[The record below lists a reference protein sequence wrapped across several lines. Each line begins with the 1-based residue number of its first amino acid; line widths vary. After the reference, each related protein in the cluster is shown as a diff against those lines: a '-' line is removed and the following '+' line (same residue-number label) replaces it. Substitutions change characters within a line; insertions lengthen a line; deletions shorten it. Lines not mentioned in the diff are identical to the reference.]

1 MLLICW
7 KKCKNGRNVKKIEKK
22 NRREKS
28 VKKVKRLKKNILYI
42 FTLVNLVLLVLM
54 YITFTAWIINGEII
68 GPPLDYDFHNRFF
81 QFSFYYNV
89 ITLIPFVISSLF
101 IILLRIK
108 WVLITGAAGI
118 SLYIGGIVIISSV
131 HNNQMIFPN
140 YTTNLILAIIVLIG
154 YFAIYISLIIFRYKL
169 GFSEKTK
176 TFQGDKLK
184 RIMKVSNKIRLD
196 ILRDLLEMDQNTFN
210 NKLINL
216 LKQFGT
222 KVEGNYIIVNK
233 ETLPELFKELDEKR
247 EGWDTM
253 EIFKVKKV

>member
-1 MLLICW
+1 M
-7 KKCKNGRNVKKIEKK
+7 
-22 NRREKS
+22 
-28 VKKVKRLKKNILYI
+28 KRLKKNVLYL
-42 FTLVNLVLLVLM
+42 FTLLNLVLFVLM
-54 YITFTAWIINGEII
+54 YISSILRLSDWDYGPSSDEVFIN
-68 GPPLDYDFHNRFF
+68 
-81 QFSFYYNV
+81 QFLPFIVNYTI
-89 ITLIPFVISSLF
+89 ITLIPFAISSLF

-118 SLYIGGIVIISSV
+118 TLYIGGFVIISSI
-131 HNNQMIFPN
+131 HNNQMIFPD
-140 YTTNLILAIIVLIG
+140 YTTSVILAIIVVIG
-154 YFAIYISLIIFRYKL
+154 YFAIYISFIILKYKL

-196 ILRDLLEMDQNTFN
+196 ILRDLLEMDQNTFD
-210 NKLINL
+210 NKLLNL

-233 ETLPELFKELDEKR
+233 ETLPEFYAFIDGKR

>member
-1 MLLICW
+1 M
-7 KKCKNGRNVKKIEKK
+7 KK
-22 NRREKS
+22 N
-28 VKKVKRLKKNILYI
+28 VLYL
-42 FTLVNLVLLVLM
+42 FTLLNLVLFVLM
-54 YITFTAWIINGEII
+54 YISSILRITDWDYGPSSDEAFIN
-68 GPPLDYDFHNRFF
+68 
-81 QFSFYYNV
+81 QFIPFIVYYNI
-89 ITLIPFVISSLF
+89 ITLIPFAISSLF

-118 SLYIGGIVIISSV
+118 TLYIGGFVIISSV
-131 HNNQMIFPN
+131 HNNQMIFPA
-140 YTTNLILAIIVLIG
+140 YTTSLIIAIIVVIG
-154 YFAIYISLIIFRYKL
+154 YFAIYISFIILKYKL

-196 ILRDLLEMDQNTFN
+196 ILRDLLEMDQNTFD

-233 ETLPELFKELDEKR
+233 DTLLELFKELDEKR

-253 EIFKVKKV
+253 EIFKVKKI

>member
-1 MLLICW
+1 
-7 KKCKNGRNVKKIEKK
+7 
-22 NRREKS
+22 
-28 VKKVKRLKKNILYI
+28 
-42 FTLVNLVLLVLM
+42 M
-54 YITFTAWIINGEII
+54 YISSILRLSDWDYGPYSDEVFIN
-68 GPPLDYDFHNRFF
+68 
-81 QFSFYYNV
+81 QFLPFIVNYTI
-89 ITLIPFVISSLF
+89 ITLIPFAISSLF

-118 SLYIGGIVIISSV
+118 TLYIGGFVIISSV
-131 HNNQMIFPN
+131 HNNQMIFPD
-140 YTTNLILAIIVLIG
+140 YTTSVILAIIVVIG
-154 YFAIYISLIIFRYKL
+154 YFAIYISFIILKYKL

-196 ILRDLLEMDQNTFN
+196 ILRDLLEMDQNTFD
-210 NKLINL
+210 NKLLNL

-233 ETLPELFKELDEKR
+233 ETLPEFYAFIDGKR